1 MATYTI
7 TTPVN
12 IDSLA
17 SKVGSDT
24 YNINGG
30 YLTVDQHTRYGTNQN
45 TSASMGNITISATL
59 GGTIE
64 FNSTKVRTIAY
75 DTGTGNVPALGT
87 TISISGASGILLGVY
102 SALNVAPTTA
112 GSAMPASGYI
122 LIRQWNDVAYTTGAL
137 TGIGAN
143 ATAADRAGWLEIVG
157 VNALLCT
164 VNRLGSFVVNGDWY
178 DFQGVT
184 TSGTRSTTYQIPSNG
199 SNVYL
204 PGVWVETDTGSG
216 EYEFYANAGSQLAHV
231 DSIATDA
238 IRGKVCWMTT
248 AGLLRFGDDGTNDTG
263 GYCPPSGRK
272 IRIPNIFFMCCTAG
286 APTVNVLP
294 DVSPATRME
303 FSTTGG
309 GVVDIDKASMNWY
322 SSFAQA
328 YALSIQN
335 TSIMSILTISECATS
350 VTLNNVGVGQE
361 ALVSQTALNISA
373 CFAGGTVSNCKFYR
387 SGVSMGTGNYAT
399 TLSDLDNFTFTNN
412 VFLTLGR
419 RGHATTG
426 VGSLTR
432 IKDSVFTGTT
442 IGGGRWL
449 LTTCTNVSLDN
460 SSYYD
465 NPAWVSNYTSGPT
478 LASIAWTRVTTTAT
492 ITSSNHGFKVG
503 ETLNVSVTS
512 DSGAIVTGSKTIV
525 AVPDVN
531 TFTFACL
538 NGGAASGTISYNRTY
553 SQFAQST
560 FSLSTA
566 CTNITMD
573 GLDFAGLSLVQ
584 PVTGILDV
592 GTAGCSDIKLRNLG
606 TATSPLDA
614 GGPFVED
621 ASWSRSSTVMTITSV
636 GHGLQIGVPIALHIM
651 SDTSVN
657 AVTTT
662 TATLETVTSVPT
674 ADTFTITVSNAG
686 ATSGTCSYYP
696 SICGSIAVFASS
708 AIAKNVKIQRC
719 YMPHL
724 RVGLGTAD
732 NSSKN
737 ITFES
742 VWGSEWGVFLT
753 PHLNLIAR
761 GLQSTPA
768 LTAQTS
774 CYGTHFID
782 YYTTGTPINISGVSW
797 TRSTTTATIT
807 STSHGL
813 RTGDLIVVTVTSDA
827 ATIVLGQ
834 KTITALT
841 TSTFSFT
848 CLNAGS
854 ASGTLTF
861 TVLNSRIAVLMN
873 EATAETTS
881 QTVLDNGAAFTSAG
895 GLYMP
900 VIGQQATFI
909 FPTNVVGHGS
919 FPIAEAVMAGGTIS
933 NYDIKY
939 SLDDGVNYHN
949 LYYSRSLGSQPSGEQ
964 TYVVLS
970 SAVGVEVGDYI
981 FGTNIPTGA
990 IVTNIHLPSNVV
1002 TFDLSSTATVSGL
1015 IRFNRLPDESVADP
1029 LIGFP
1034 LRIRITTSTTNA
1046 TAITSLYLFTN
1057 STAAD
1062 REAVYP
1068 LDTVPVSI
1076 TVKSATDSSEIED
1089 ARVYLVADSGGP
1101 ETAGTVIVNDLTD
1114 VDGVAINPTYEFLG
1128 NQPVIGKVRKGTGS
1142 SLFKT
1147 APLAGTITDSGLELT
1162 VFMVADQ

>member
-387 SGVSMGTGNYAT
+387 SGASMGTGNYAT

-419 RGHATTG
+419 RGHAATG

-566 CTNITMD
+566 SSNITID

-782 YYTTGTPINISGVSW
+782 YYTTGEPDSLIAAWSRSGTTVSAQLSSGV
-797 TRSTTTATIT
+797 
-807 STSHGL
+807 HNL
-813 RTGDLIVVTVTSDA
+813 RTGDQIVITVGDAVAGVMGQKSITVTDSN
-827 ATIVLGQ
+827 Q
-834 KTITALT
+834 F
-841 TSTFSFT
+841 TFT
-848 CLNAGS
+848 GINAGLTNS
-854 ASGTLTF
+854 NFTF
-861 TVLNSRIAVLMN
+861 TTLNSRIAVLMN
-873 EATAETTS
+873 EATSDTAT
-881 QTVLDNGAAFTSAG
+881 QVILDNGAAFTSAG

-933 NYDIKY
+933 NYDIAY
-939 SLDDGVNYHN
+939 SLDNGVTYHN
-949 LYYSRSLGSQPSGEQ
+949 LYYPRAGGGA
-964 TYVVLS
+964 S
-970 SAVGVEVGDYI
+970 SNSITLTMTSTTGVNVGDYI
-981 FGTNIPTGA
+981 FGTNVAFGTTVSSIDNSTTISIDKLTIGT
-990 IVTNIHLPSNVV
+990 VSGTLRFNHLPSEI
-1002 TFDLSSTATVSGL
+1002 VS
-1015 IRFNRLPDESVADP
+1015 DS

-1034 LRIRITTSTTNA
+1034 LRIRITTNTTNSS
-1046 TAITSLYLFTN
+1046 AITSLYFFTN